1 LAKVSEKPSESMGI
15 GLGYTVFDGIEI
27 FIAQVWTQ
35 NNKNVKRSS
44 LGHTPT
50 ITYGVSFNLNRGLEW
65 IQNSLQ
71 E

>member
-1 LAKVSEKPSESMGI
+1 MGI